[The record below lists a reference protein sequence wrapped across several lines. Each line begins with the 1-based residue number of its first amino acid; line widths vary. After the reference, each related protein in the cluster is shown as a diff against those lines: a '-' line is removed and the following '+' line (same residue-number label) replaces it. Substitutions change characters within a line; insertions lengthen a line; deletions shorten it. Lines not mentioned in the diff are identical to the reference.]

1 MSEDSIN
8 DDSNA
13 DLAVI
18 VRDDGKSQKLVANFL
33 KVLLNYQYGLEVE
46 VVSDLIKA
54 GQILRK
60 NADRIRSFFIV
71 QDRPLNVSNTLP
83 LLTRQG
89 EIPVIV
95 LYPAELLE
103 SERDACLEVDN
114 VYLCAWEMAFGKQ
127 SFTLTRLVEI
137 AFEENEIGIL
147 EGDVKSTLE
156 ARLDRMAALPTL
168 PGVVMRIIRLM
179 RDPATT
185 MDDLEQLL
193 TSDPAIV
200 LKIMEVVNSP
210 AFAGGSR
217 NSEWTLK
224 DALVRMGLRQVGA
237 IAQQI
242 ALVNCFIKP
251 QESNFD
257 LRRFWAHSLGSAVVA
272 DRIYSSDLVEFEEDI
287 AHNDYWLAA
296 LLHDSGKLVLGLFF
310 WDWFA
315 QVIEKMQEDSLSFQ
329 QSEAQLSDAID
340 HERIGELLLMKATMG
355 EPVIEAVGLHH
366 ATGDDPPA
374 LVCLVHLAN
383 NVCKE
388 LGLGYLPEEKVVYS
402 KPVLKKLRLKR
413 SQVTA
418 VKESLG
424 EKFPEEIAEM
434 VNQFLGK

>member
-1 MSEDSIN
+1 MSDSTTN
-8 DDSNA
+8 GNPA

-18 VRDDGKSQKLVANFL
+18 VRGDGKSQKLIANFL

-54 GQILRK
+54 SQILRK
-60 NADRIRSFFIV
+60 DGERIRSFFIV
-71 QDRPLNVSNTLP
+71 QDRALNVSSTLP
-83 LLTRQG
+83 LLTAQG
-89 EIPVIV
+89 EKPVVV

-103 SERDACLEVDN
+103 RERDACLEVDN

-137 AFEENEIGIL
+137 AFEENGIGTL
-147 EGDVKSTLE
+147 EGDVESTLE

-168 PGVVMRIIRLM
+168 PGVVLRIIRLM

-193 TSDPAIV
+193 ISDPAIV
-200 LKIMEVVNSP
+200 LKIMEAINSP
-210 AFAGGSR
+210 SFAGGSR
-217 NSEWTLK
+217 SSEWTLK

-242 ALVNCFIKP
+242 ALVNCFVKP
-251 QESNFD
+251 QESSFD
-257 LRRFWAHSLGSAVVA
+257 LRRFWAHSLGTAVVA
-272 DRIYSSDLVEFEEDI
+272 DRIYTSKLVQFEEEI
-287 AHNDYWLAA
+287 SYNDYWLAS

-315 QVIEKMQEDSLSFQ
+315 QVVEKMQQDKLTFQ
-329 QSEAQLSDAID
+329 QAEAQLSDAID
-340 HERIGELLLMKATMG
+340 HERIGELLLIKATMG
-355 EPVIEAVGLHH
+355 EGVIEAVGLHH
-366 ATGDDPPA
+366 ATGDDPSA

-388 LGLGYLPEEKVVYS
+388 LGLGYLSEEKVVYS
-402 KPVLKKLRLKR
+402 KSVLKKLRLKR
-413 SQVTA
+413 SSVTA

-424 EKFPEEIAEM
+424 DTFTEEIAEM
-434 VNQFLGK
+434 VRQFLGS